1 MIRKRVPRILW
12 GYSVGGPHKSAS
24 RRLARSVPIE
34 GSYRATASE
43 DDPSPRPNASRRLA
57 RSLRIGGS
65 NRNNSFDFGFYDHV
79 SYKEDAIPGMTAIGR

>member
-1 MIRKRVPRILW
+1 
-12 GYSVGGPHKSAS
+12 
-24 RRLARSVPIE
+24 VPIE

-65 NRNNSFDFGFYDHV
+65 NRNNSFDLGFYDHV
-79 SYKEDAIPGMTAIGR
+79 SYKEDAVLGMTAIGR